1 METQITL
8 GGISVDVVKKDIK
21 NVHLSVHPPTG
32 RVRISAPQQMS
43 VETIRVFAVSKL
55 AWIKQHQE
63 KIQTQERETPREYLD
78 RESHYVWGRRYL
90 LRLIENA
97 ERNGVELTP
106 KRLVLSVRSGTS
118 PDKRQSLLDE
128 WYRHRLR
135 EAAEPLMSRWEKLIG
150 VKAGKLYIQRMKTRW
165 GSCNHR
171 SKAIRLNSELAKK
184 PMDCLEYIILHE
196 LMHLL
201 EPTHNRRFSKLLEQY
216 MPDWQ
221 HRRKLLNTLPVRHEH
236 WRY

>member
-1 METQITL
+1 MVTRITL
-8 GGISVDVVKKDIK
+8 GGIPVDVVKKDIR

-32 RVRISAPQQMS
+32 RVRISAPQRMS
-43 VETIRVFAVSKL
+43 VDTIRVFAVSKL
-55 AWIKQHQE
+55 AWIKQHQQ

-90 LRLIENA
+90 LRLVEEA
-97 ERNGVELTP
+97 DRNGVQLTP
-106 KRLVLSVRSGTS
+106 KRLILSLRSGTA
-118 PDKRQSLLDE
+118 PEKRQALLDE

-135 EAAEPLMSRWEKLIG
+135 EAAEPLITRWEKLIG
-150 VKAGKLYIQRMKTRW
+150 VKASKLYVQRMKTRW

-184 PMDCLEYIILHE
+184 PPDCLEYIVVHE
-196 LMHLL
+196 LIHLI
-201 EPTHNRRFSKLLEQY
+201 EPTHNRRFNQLLERF

-221 HRRKLLNTLPVRHEH
+221 HRRDVLNRLPVRYES
-236 WRY
+236 WTY